1 MPILKPISGH
11 TSCQNIQRYLEKE
24 GRALAHDFFNLSW
37 DEREDDDDE
46 ELKSVVRW
54 ADEMDETRRRAGND
68 RPFGGMP
75 ARTYKHFV
83 LSPSPEDRIDLAALR
98 ELACAW
104 ALKHFG
110 EYQVAIVYHDDN
122 EGRIPH
128 AHVVVNNT
136 NLMTG
141 RRLQTRF
148 PLDLNRDLQEMARE
162 RELRFLTDEPEPT
175 EGLERLATAQH
186 GRKLRPKTM
195 QQIYIGRA
203 ERQLIA
209 EGSYSWVADIRNR
222 VSVATSLAR
231 NQEEFHQV
239 LGLLGVTASDNSR
252 SARRDDWVFSLVD
265 EPSKKVSGER
275 LGLLFAKETI
285 VRQLSRAQ
293 SYRPDA
299 KSSREL
305 LRNARNAVLLN
316 DLQEL
321 DALSASLRTC
331 AYHGVSSIEECD
343 RKLSAMR
350 RSLGSANEKRAVRLA
365 TEIEGLE
372 TAKEYMAAHELMPTR
387 ICLQSK
393 PSRKEQQHTN
403 HQASHS
409 QSQPVEAQQTRQQE
423 TQREAAADRSQR

>member
-11 TSCQNIQRYLEKE
+11 TSCQNIQRYLEKG

-46 ELKSVVRW
+46 ALKSVVRW

-68 RPFGGMP
+68 RPFGGMQ

-136 NLMTG
+136 NLVTG

-175 EGLERLATAQH
+175 EGLERLAAVQH
-186 GRKLRPKTM
+186 GRKPRPKTM
-195 QQIYIGRA
+195 QQIHVGRA
-203 ERQLIA
+203 EMELVKSGA
-209 EGSYSWVADIRNR
+209 YSWVADIRNR
-222 VSVATSLAR
+222 VSVAKSLAR
-231 NQEEFHQV
+231 SEGEFTQI
-239 LGLLGVTASDNSR
+239 LGLLGVDVADNSR
-252 SARRDDWVFSLVD
+252 SAKRDDWIYSLAD
-265 EPSKKVSGER
+265 APTRRVSGER
-275 LGLLFAKETI
+275 LGLIFAKET
-285 VRQLSRAQ
+285 VLRQLARA
-293 SYRPDA
+293 SHGRPDVRTS
-299 KSSREL
+299 KEI
-305 LRNARNAVLLN
+305 LRNARDAVLVN
-316 DLQEL
+316 DLVEL
-321 DALSASLRTC
+321 GELSSALRTC
-331 AYHGVSSIEECD
+331 AYHGVSSIQECT
-343 RKLSAMR
+343 RKLEALRRRIENADGRERGALMR
-350 RSLGSANEKRAVRLA
+350 KADELEGARDYMESRNLLPVRIASSKGRTQVTRPASYAAKPAFEQGDRTRAVEHGRDV
-365 TEIEGLE
+365 
-372 TAKEYMAAHELMPTR
+372 
-387 ICLQSK
+387 
-393 PSRKEQQHTN
+393 EQ
-403 HQASHS
+403 
-409 QSQPVEAQQTRQQE
+409 
-423 TQREAAADRSQR
+423 DRSGR